1 MTGRPAGSLPKDA
14 SVTDPEFERRV
25 YACSVELTPHIARI
39 ATRHSTSALLEAVVG
54 HVRIGLVHG
63 RQRKLLTRAD
73 VDTIL
78 ARMRAGVTK
87 E

>member
-1 MTGRPAGSLPKDA
+1 M
-14 SVTDPEFERRV
+14 TDPEFERRV

>member
-1 MTGRPAGSLPKDA
+1 
-14 SVTDPEFERRV
+14 VTDPEFERRV

-54 HVRIGLVHG
+54 HVRLGLIHG

-73 VDTIL
+73 VDVIL
-78 ARMRAGVTK
+78 ARMRAAVTRETGPPDTGRGAK
-87 E
+87 